1 MKFIT
6 INLLAILGSL
16 VATTAHANDT
26 LAKPAK
32 AATEIKFDE
41 IKCGPLADF
50 YELVAQ
56 RPQASKSSIVVAK
69 NAGISKNAINSTLA
83 ANTSSQD
90 GKKTE

>member
-6 INLLAILGSL
+6 INLLAILGGL

-32 AATEIKFDE
+32 AAAEIKFDE

-56 RPQASKSSIVVAK
+56 RPQASKASIVVAK
-69 NAGISKNAINSTLA
+69 DAGVSKNAVNSTLA

-90 GKKTE
+90 GKKTD